1 MKLRS
6 YTNTV
11 PVTAEELIESVY
23 PDQLDASF
31 SWHAKV
37 GERVWVKVDNRWKPG
52 VVVEDIGCIATYE
65 GFGRCFMI
73 EWGARKKYQAS
84 FYPTNG
90 NVKPD
95 YVAVRNALLNA
106 GYDVVHAS

>member
-11 PVTAEELIESVY
+11 SITAEELIQSVY
-23 PDQLDASF
+23 PDKLDASF
-31 SWHAKV
+31 SWKAEV
-37 GERVWVKVDNRWKPG
+37 GERVWVKVDGRWRPG
-52 VVVEDIGCIATYE
+52 VVVKDVGCIATYE
-65 GFGRCFMI
+65 GFGRCYVV
-73 EWGARKKYQAS
+73 EWGARIKHQAS

-90 NVKPD
+90 DCKPD
-95 YVAVRNALLNA
+95 YVAVRNALLNE